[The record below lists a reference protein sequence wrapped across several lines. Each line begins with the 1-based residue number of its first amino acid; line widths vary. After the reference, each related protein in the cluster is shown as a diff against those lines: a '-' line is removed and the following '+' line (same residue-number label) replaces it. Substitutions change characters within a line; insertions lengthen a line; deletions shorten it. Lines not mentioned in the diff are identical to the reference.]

1 MEFLNYSGLLLL
13 LLLSVLIIFLALD
26 CSTAK
31 CCEDWVVRKSRLNH
45 HHLYKDCYRN
55 NRRNV
60 ARNMEWPRGSKT
72 GIDDVFSQS
81 DARFLE
87 GRKMLQM
94 MDKTKSS
101 YLSETKSNGKPRKSV
116 KKGAIFLLTGERRP
130 AAVPQNTLYPQTTPK
145 SHGDKNVVAKNV
157 NRATKKSDESDA
169 LLEAADEVASLM
181 RKDYRDYRRTPPINN
196 HQPNN

>member
-1 MEFLNYSGLLLL
+1 MEFINYSGLL
-13 LLLSVLIIFLALD
+13 LLLSVLIIFLDLE

-31 CCEDWVVRKSRLNH
+31 CYEDRWVRKFRLSQR
-45 HHLYKDCYRN
+45 LLSQ

-101 YLSETKSNGKPRKSV
+101 YLS
-116 KKGAIFLLTGERRP
+116 GERRP

-157 NRATKKSDESDA
+157 NRTTKENDESDA
-169 LLEAADEVASLM
+169 LLEAADEVANLM
-181 RKDYRDYRRTPPINN
+181 RKDYRAYRRTPPINN